1 MSNPNVETV
10 TSTADRL
17 KLALALLVFIA
28 GLVGFYVL
36 ANSPMIARVGVV
48 LAGLI
53 VGLLIAWA
61 SEPGRRLIAFGKD
74 SVQETKRVIWPSR
87 KETVQTTGIVFAFTV
102 VMAVFLWLAD
112 KSIEWVLYSLI
123 LGWK

>member
-10 TSTADRL
+10 TSAADRL

-28 GLVGFYVL
+28 GLAGFYVL
-36 ANSPMIARVGVV
+36 ASSPTIARVGVV
-48 LAGLI
+48 LAGL
-53 VGLLIAWA
+53 VLGLLIAWT
-61 SEPGRRLIAFGKD
+61 SEPGRRLISFSKD

>member
-10 TSTADRL
+10 TSAADRL

-36 ANSPMIARVGVV
+36 ASSPMIARVGVV
-48 LAGLI
+48 LAGLV
-53 VGLLIAWA
+53 VGLLIAWT
-61 SEPGRRLIAFGKD
+61 SEPGRRLISFSKD
-74 SVQETKRVIWPSR
+74 SIQETKRVIWPSR

-102 VMAVFLWLAD
+102 VMAIFLWLAD